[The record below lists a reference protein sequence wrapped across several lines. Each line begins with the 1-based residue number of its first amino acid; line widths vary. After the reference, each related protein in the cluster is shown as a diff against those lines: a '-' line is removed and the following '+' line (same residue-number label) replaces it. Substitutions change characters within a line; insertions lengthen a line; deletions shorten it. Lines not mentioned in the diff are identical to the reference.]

1 MWSSASIW
9 GKCVMCELLSSSI
22 LWHSPPALV
31 LSCQMKPDLKNSMFA
46 LGSHWRLVDWTI
58 TCYFPAADIQP
69 PSPPSGEKRKLDP
82 VFSLPCTF
90 SLDELRWSHHG
101 QHHSKTSPIRTDWKN
116 FPLFFV
122 IMGVQEEEKPRPP
135 SDITVFGANCTL
147 HGLSHIF
154 LPGGVTLRRL
164 LWAAAFS
171 ASLSIFLYQVADRV
185 IEYYQYPH
193 VTILDEMDS
202 PVMYFPAI
210 TLCNYNSFRKSQIR
224 RNDIFWMAGLLGV
237 EQGDFDEFMAAVGQ
251 PTDNSKFFPS
261 KTFNMLEFVQ
271 RTSHSI
277 EDMLLDCKYRGKDCG
292 PENFTTVSTLSA
304 FILKWRTNWENC
316 KRKELQEQKKHL
328 FAKKANLFY

>member
-1 MWSSASIW
+1 
-9 GKCVMCELLSSSI
+9 G
-22 LWHSPPALV
+22 
-31 LSCQMKPDLKNSMFA
+31 
-46 LGSHWRLVDWTI
+46 R
-58 TCYFPAADIQP
+58 
-69 PSPPSGEKRKLDP
+69 R
-82 VFSLPCTF
+82 
-90 SLDELRWSHHG
+90 
-101 QHHSKTSPIRTDWKN
+101 HSKTTSIRPEQGN
-116 FPLFFV
+116 FLV
-122 IMGVQEEEKPRPP
+122 IMGIPEEEKPRPP

-171 ASLSIFLYQVADRV
+171 TSLSIFLYQVADRV
-185 IEYYQYPH
+185 IEYYRYPH

-202 PVMYFPAI
+202 PVMYFPAV

-271 RTSHSI
+271 RTSHSM
-277 EDMLLDCKYRGKDCG
+277 EEMLLDCKYRGKDCG
-292 PENFTTVSTLSA
+292 PENFTTVSKLPGHLSSTQGQTEYDK
-304 FILKWRTNWENC
+304 KW
-316 KRKELQEQKKHL
+316 Q
-328 FAKKANLFY
+328 

>member
-1 MWSSASIW
+1 
-9 GKCVMCELLSSSI
+9 
-22 LWHSPPALV
+22 
-31 LSCQMKPDLKNSMFA
+31 
-46 LGSHWRLVDWTI
+46 
-58 TCYFPAADIQP
+58 
-69 PSPPSGEKRKLDP
+69 
-82 VFSLPCTF
+82 
-90 SLDELRWSHHG
+90 
-101 QHHSKTSPIRTDWKN
+101 
-116 FPLFFV
+116 
-122 IMGVQEEEKPRPP
+122 MGVPEEEKPRPP

-185 IEYYQYPH
+185 IEYYRYPH

-202 PVMYFPAI
+202 PVMYFPAV
-210 TLCNYNSFRKSQIR
+210 TLCNYNSFRRSRIR

-304 FILKWRTNWENC
+304 CGEQTERTVKEMGYRNIKTKSPLYYSLQKSKSILSQEKCHSFEK
-316 KRKELQEQKKHL
+316 KRELL
-328 FAKKANLFY
+328 VPYGSANLC